1 MESMSLVSV
10 HGNKGKSHSE
20 EAKRKMSEAKKG
32 KIFSE
37 EHKRKIS
44 EAAKGRKKSNELR
57 KISKGMN
64 ARRNQKNL

>member
-44 EAAKGRKKSNELR
+44 EAAKGRKKSL
-57 KISKGMN
+57 
-64 ARRNQKNL
+64 